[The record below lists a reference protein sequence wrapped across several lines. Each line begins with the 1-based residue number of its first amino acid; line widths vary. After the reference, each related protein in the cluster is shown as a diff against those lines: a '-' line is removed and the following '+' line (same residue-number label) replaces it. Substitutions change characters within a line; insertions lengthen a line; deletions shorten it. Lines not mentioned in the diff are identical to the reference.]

1 VSAGYTVVA
10 LADVET
16 FDAPGQASWHMI
28 RRGLGVGAFGINA
41 WRSTDAGQWLIAA
54 HDELTGGAAQ
64 HEELYLVLAG
74 RARFTLDAE
83 TFDAPTGT
91 IVFVRDPAVK
101 RGAVAEE
108 PDTVVL
114 AVGAKRG
121 EAFTISP
128 WEAAADALRFWP
140 TEEWDKA
147 IEVLSER
154 HSQLP
159 DQASVVYNLAC
170 AESRA
175 GRTDDALAHLA
186 EAVALQSS
194 FAATAQDD
202 PDFAAIRGDS
212 RFPEAPAPPE

>member
-1 VSAGYTVVA
+1 VSERYTVVA

-28 RRGLGVGAFGINA
+28 RRGLRVGAFGINA
-41 WRSTDAGQWLIAA
+41 WRSTEAGQWLIAA

-64 HEELYLVLAG
+64 HEELYLVLSG
-74 RARFTLDAE
+74 RARFTLDDE
-83 TFDAPTGT
+83 MFDAPTGT

-108 PDTVVL
+108 ADTVVL

-121 EAFTISP
+121 EVFTVSP

-147 IEVLSER
+147 IEVLLER
-154 HSQLP
+154 YAELP
-159 DQASVVYNLAC
+159 DQASVAYNLAC

-175 GRTDDALAHLA
+175 GRNDDALAHLA
-186 EAVALQSS
+186 KAIALQPS
-194 FAATAQDD
+194 FATTAQDD
-202 PDFAAIRGDS
+202 PDFASIRDDS
-212 RFPEAPAPPE
+212 RFPQAPAPTG